1 VQKRYQDSTGATA
14 GAIIVN
20 FHAAH
25 GTTNDQVLYLRPDWK
40 KVIGILRE
48 SLSAERT
55 GYPGNVLSANL
66 TRVHHPNNTERFGAN
81 CTAGEELIRHEVLPH
96 RLLDYETPP
105 RGKIIYHENTDK
117 GTVTDSLLLFRIQ
130 NQIDG
135 VIPQK

>member
-20 FHAAH
+20 FHASY

-48 SLSAERT
+48 SLPAERT

-66 TRVHHPNNTERFGAN
+66 SRVHHPNNTERYGAN
-81 CTAGEELIRHEVLPH
+81 GTAGDELIRHEGLYPRLP
-96 RLLDYETPP
+96 LTP
-105 RGKIIYHENTDK
+105 
-117 GTVTDSLLLFRIQ
+117 
-130 NQIDG
+130 
-135 VIPQK
+135 